1 MEITLNVEVRA
12 AKKGT
17 KKELTSLRAGN
28 RIPAVVYGGE
38 KGPISIALSEKEFID
53 ARRKGG
59 ANAILH
65 LKHEKGV
72 ETVIVKDLQRHPVTD
87 RPVHADFQRI
97 SLTQKIEARVPLVVV
112 GEAPGVKDFGGMLA
126 HELREIRIKALPTAI
141 PQKIEVDISR
151 LGLHESLLVKEL
163 KVPEGVDVIDAA
175 DHVVVRISI
184 AKVEEVA
191 APAAAVPAEGAAAV
205 AEPESSNTK
214 GKKDEE
220 GKLVKETAKPGAP
233 AAGDKKEP
241 AKKEPAKKEGK

>member
-12 AKKGT
+12 EKKGS
-17 KKELTSLRAGN
+17 KKALSTLRAGSK
-28 RIPAVVYGGE
+28 IPAIVYGGE
-38 KGPISIALSEKEFID
+38 QPPISIALSEKEFID
-53 ARRKGG
+53 ARKKGG

-65 LKHEKGV
+65 LKHEKGT
-72 ETVIVKDLQRHPVTD
+72 ETVVVKDLQRHPVTD

-97 SLTQKIEARVPLVVV
+97 SLTKKIEARVPLVVV

-126 HELREIRIKALPTAI
+126 IELRELRVKALPTAI
-141 PQKIEVDISR
+141 PQKIEVDISH
-151 LGLHESLLVKEL
+151 LGLHQSLLVKEL

>member
-17 KKELTSLRAGN
+17 KKDLSGLRAGN

-38 KGPISIALSEKEFID
+38 DGPISIALSEKDLIA
-53 ARRKGG
+53 ARKKGG
-59 ANAILH
+59 VNAILH
-65 LKHEKGV
+65 LKHDKGT

-97 SLTQKIEARVPLVVV
+97 SLTRKIEARVPLVVV

-126 HELREIRIKALPTAI
+126 HELRELRIKALPTAI
-141 PQKIEVDISR
+141 PQKIEVDISQ
-151 LGLHESLLVKEL
+151 LGLHESLLVKQL
-163 KVPEGVDVIDAA
+163 KVPEGVDLVDSPEQ
-175 DHVVVRISI
+175 VVVRISI
-184 AKVEEVA
+184 AKVEVVET
-191 APAAAVPAEGAAAV
+191 PAAAVPGAEGAAAA

-220 GKLVKETAKPGAP
+220 GKLVKETAKPGAAP
-233 AAGDKKEP
+233 AAD